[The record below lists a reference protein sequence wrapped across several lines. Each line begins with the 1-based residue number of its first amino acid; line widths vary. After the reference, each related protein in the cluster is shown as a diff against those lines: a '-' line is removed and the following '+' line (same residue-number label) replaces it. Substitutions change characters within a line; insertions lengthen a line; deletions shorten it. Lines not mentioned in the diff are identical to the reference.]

1 MKNKIKKN
9 IINIFFVICIFSFVL
24 LSFIKSLFKPI
35 DILERENRYA
45 NKYEKISFN
54 SYLNSKTQSNI
65 ENTLS
70 DQILL
75 SSKLKSANNIF
86 KATLI
91 KNYVDI
97 YFNNNKIDY
106 LSLSNVN
113 FYGKDNLVYNKFDL
127 NKEKSNLDIKIR
139 NYNSLIKKHP
149 NIDFYVYYIERDI
162 DINFNDNSKSGIYEY
177 IISNMKNI
185 KSSKLEIDN
194 FETFDKYFL
203 KTDHHWNYEGA
214 KKGYEDV
221 LKLLNI
227 NSSKKAKGIKCIS
240 KNYSGTKSS
249 SSIFNKVVTEKFCIY
264 NYDFSKLRIM
274 VNGKEQNY
282 GHQEEYILD
291 NVTLPVT
298 YRNVYGSDNGKIIF
312 ESSDK
317 TKDNILIIGESYD
330 NAILKLLA
338 ESFNT
343 TISIDLRNYKRDI
356 GKEFD
361 FNYYIE
367 KYNINKVLFI
377 GNVSFYTMKDFL
389 IN

>member
-1 MKNKIKKN
+1 MKNKNKKN
-9 IINIFFVICIFSFVL
+9 IINILFVICIFSFIL

-113 FYGKDNLVYNKFDL
+113 FYGKDNLVYNKFDF

-149 NIDFYVYYIERDI
+149 NIDFYVYYIERDA

-203 KTDHHWNYEGA
+203 KTDHHWNYKGA
-214 KKGYEDV
+214 RKGYEEV

-227 NSSKKAKGIKCIS
+227 NSSKKTNGIKCLS
-240 KNYSGTKSS
+240 NNYSGTKVS

-298 YRNVYGSDNGKIIF
+298 YGNVYGSDNGEIIF